1 MEKTLTTKNLVE
13 LRGVDKEFAKNG
25 KQEKVLSG
33 IDFDVQEGEFISI
46 LGKSGCGKSTLL
58 NLIGGF
64 DQPTRGQLHFDGK
77 QVTKPSRRA
86 IMLFQFYALLPWRT
100 VLKNVEL
107 ALEPEGLSKEES
119 RDRAI
124 TYLKL
129 VGLEDS
135 LHQFPSQLSGGMQ
148 QRVAIARA
156 LSIRPELILMD
167 EPFAALDTFNRYYL
181 QDELLRIKQQE
192 GTNIILV
199 THDID
204 EAVYLSDRIFIMDAN
219 PGVIRKKISVEL
231 PKPRDRA
238 HSDFQYYR
246 KWILDEF
253 NFSQKLDDLDFNI

>member
-1 MEKTLTTKNLVE
+1 MSVTAENNPLVE
-13 LRGVDKEFAKNG
+13 LKGVEKEFS
-25 KQEKVLSG
+25 KQGDSKKVLSG
-33 IDFDVQEGEFISI
+33 IDFDIRKGEVVSI
-46 LGKSGCGKSTLL
+46 LGQSGCGKSTLL

-64 DQPTRGQLHFDGK
+64 DSPTGGELFFDGK

-86 IMLFQFYALLPWRT
+86 IMLFQYYALLPWRT

-119 RDRAI
+119 RERAI
-124 TYLKL
+124 RYIKL
-129 VGLEDS
+129 VGLEKSMD
-135 LHQFPSQLSGGMQ
+135 QFPSELSGGMQ

-181 QDELLRIKQQE
+181 QDELLRIQQQE

-204 EAVYLSDRIFIMDAN
+204 EAVYLSDRVFIMDAN
-219 PGVIRKKISVEL
+219 PGTVRKKITVKL

-253 NFSQKLDDLDFNI
+253 NFSYTQDQLDFNI